1 MPLMAGFDISRN
13 RPLFPLTLLYTSAV
27 TSDRGKPIFINMR
40 AKFLVLSCL
49 LAVSAFAADVTGK
62 WTADVPGRQGATQTV
77 TMNLKS
83 DGAAL
88 TGTFQGARG
97 GPVDISDGK
106 VDGDKVSFTVTREFQ
121 GNSIKMLYEGTASG
135 GEIKFKSHPEQ
146 APDRV
151 AEFTAK
157 KQ

>member
-1 MPLMAGFDISRN
+1 M
-13 RPLFPLTLLYTSAV
+13 
-27 TSDRGKPIFINMR
+27 K

-49 LAVSAFAADVTGK
+49 LAVAAFAADVTGK
-62 WTADVPGRQGATQTV
+62 WTAEVQGRQGTQTV
-77 TMNLKS
+77 TLNLKS

-88 TGTFQGARG
+88 TGSFQGARG

-106 VDGDKVSFTVTREFQ
+106 VDGNKISFSITREIQ
-121 GNSIKMLYEGTASG
+121 GNSIKILYEGVASG
-135 GEIKFKSHPEQ
+135 DSISFKSHPEQ

-151 AEFTAK
+151 QEFTAK